1 MTPQQ
6 RAVMQQAFDAWI
18 NKCHPNGKS
27 LADIFEPAFGM
38 IAENAWT
45 DAWGAALAQ
54 RRVDAPQPQQIA
66 EPAPKCLE
74 SWWKGWNAAV
84 KAEVDA
90 GPVAVNMPVA
100 PEDTVSNRREIATN
114 PGSAIALMQGLQRK
128 IAELES
134 TQPAP
139 APTGTWTAA
148 KDGLP
153 ADGTE
158 VTVQMF
164 GGQVRQVV
172 RDGSFFG
179 GWKQVN
185 CAGWECMTLRKDAVT
200 HWHPAILPRPEMT
213 GPDDAPWMKKGDQ
226 K

>member
-1 MTPQQ
+1 MTDTTKFPHSDLM
-6 RAVMQQAFDAWI
+6 R
-18 NKCHPNGKS
+18 
-27 LADIFEPAFGM
+27 LADSYAQADGLPVSDGVTEQRRTNLDAHARTLTDR
-38 IAENAWT
+38 IAE
-45 DAWGAALAQ
+45 LEAQ
-54 RRVDAPQPQQIA
+54 IEA
-66 EPAPKCLE
+66 
-74 SWWKGWNAAV
+74 
-84 KAEVDA
+84 VDA
-90 GPVAVNMPVA
+90 GGVMAVNMSVA
-100 PEDTVSNRREIATN
+100 PEDTASNRREIATN

-128 IAELES
+128 IAELKA

-139 APTGTWTAA
+139 APAGTWTAV

-172 RDGSFFG
+172 RDGSFCG

-185 CAGWECMTLRKDAVT
+185 CAGWECVTMRKDGVT

-213 GPDDAPWMKKGDQ
+213 SPTDAPWMIEKESK
-226 K
+226 